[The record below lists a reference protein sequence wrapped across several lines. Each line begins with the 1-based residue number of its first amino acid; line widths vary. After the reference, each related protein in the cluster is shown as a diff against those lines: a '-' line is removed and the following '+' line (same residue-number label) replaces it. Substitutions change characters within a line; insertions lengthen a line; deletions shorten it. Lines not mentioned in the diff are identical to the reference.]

1 MLVAIGGGNMR
12 EMPLVNDY
20 IISLLA
26 DIRLREERKPRVL
39 FFPTASFESKPYVNS
54 FNREF
59 KTRLKCKTTCG
70 LWLGGEMDYEHIREK
85 FDKVDAIYIGGGR
98 YDVLVREFAVM
109 GIDRLLNEFHNKG
122 GLIIGN
128 SAGAM
133 LFYERCISDY
143 KIMSGESDSYEIAS
157 GYGWLKGCFCPH
169 SNEPLRRSYISDNNI
184 CDVCLLEEYEYL
196 VYGNNE

>member
-1 MLVAIGGGNMR
+1 MR

-20 IISLLA
+20 IVSLLD
-26 DIRLREERKPRVL
+26 DIRTSEERKPRVL

-70 LWLGGEMDYEHIREK
+70 LWLDGEMDYEHIKEK

-98 YDVLVREFAVM
+98 FDVLVDEFSRM
-109 GIDRLLNEFHNKG
+109 GMDKLLNDFYKKG

-133 LFYERCISDY
+133 LFYEQCISDY
-143 KIMSGESDSYEIAS
+143 KIMSGESDCYEIAD
-157 GYGWLKGCFCPH
+157 GYGWIKGCFCPH
-169 SNEPLRRSYISDNNI
+169 ANEPKKKQYINDSNI
-184 CDVCLLEEYEYL
+184 HDICMLDEYEYL
-196 VYGNNE
+196 VYGDNIN